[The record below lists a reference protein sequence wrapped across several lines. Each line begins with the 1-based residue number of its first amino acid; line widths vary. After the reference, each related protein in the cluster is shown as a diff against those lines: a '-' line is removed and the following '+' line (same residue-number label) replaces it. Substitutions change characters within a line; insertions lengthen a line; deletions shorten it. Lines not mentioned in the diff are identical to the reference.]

1 MLIRLDIQYV
11 DNLTSNIYNCIKLF
25 TFELLHFILDM
36 YPLVLIKSFGKEKN
50 DDIINEL
57 LNVNGEINLE
67 PMSISVD
74 SYDIKSHKLSI
85 CTKYYKTQVYLF
97 ECEDINE
104 IPDAIKKDIEGVI
117 FYFDSNDVST
127 ISHFLSELAS
137 LLEFVKDNNIGVS
150 ALITRN
156 LSENNSQE
164 LTFDEIRDICKLDI
178 NIIDLNAKMDNEEAD
193 GYAEVI
199 ELLKNHLW
207 SNVHI
212 PNHNSNT
219 IRATTLP

>member
-117 FYFDSNDVST
+117 FYFDSND
-127 ISHFLSELAS
+127 SHFLSELAS

-212 PNHNSNT
+212 PNHNSNK
-219 IRATTLP
+219 IPLNQCVLIN